1 MQTTPVLYTFRR
13 CPYAIRARMALE
25 YASITCE
32 LREVKLS
39 NKPPAM
45 INISSKGTVPV
56 LQLVDGR
63 VIDESLDI
71 MLWALGQTDP
81 DHWLDLEKNDGRS
94 LIDVNDQEFTQY
106 LDQYKYF
113 KRYPEHSQLYYREK
127 AEKFIVVL
135 ETSLQEHQGIG
146 LVSIRQTLADVAIF
160 PFIRQ
165 FAHVDWEWFSNSQY
179 KNLISWLVKFEESEL
194 FLAVMDKYKPWQ
206 ENDDV
211 VLTRTNELNNK
222 ERELEC

>member
-1 MQTTPVLYTFRR
+1 MQTTPVLYSFRR

-135 ETSLQEHQGIG
+135 ETNLQEHQGIG

-194 FLAVMDKYKPWQ
+194 FLAVMDKYKPWK

>member
-45 INISSKGTVPV
+45 INISNKGTVPV

-135 ETSLQEHQGIG
+135 ETNLQEHQGIG

-211 VLTRTNELNNK
+211 VLTRTNELNNN

>member
-135 ETSLQEHQGIG
+135 ET
-146 LVSIRQTLADVAIF
+146 
-160 PFIRQ
+160 
-165 FAHVDWEWFSNSQY
+165 
-179 KNLISWLVKFEESEL
+179 NL
-194 FLAVMDKYKPWQ
+194 
-206 ENDDV
+206 
-211 VLTRTNELNNK
+211 
-222 ERELEC
+222 

>member
-1 MQTTPVLYTFRR
+1 MQTTPVLYSFRR

-39 NKPPAM
+39 NKPQAM
-45 INISSKGTVPV
+45 INISHKGTVPV
-56 LQLVDGR
+56 LQCMDGS

-71 MLWALGQTDP
+71 MVWALEHTDP
-81 DHWLDLEKNDGRS
+81 DHWLDLEKSDSRS
-94 LIDVNDQEFTQY
+94 LIEKNDQEFTED
-106 LDQYKYF
+106 LEQYKYF
-113 KRYPEHSQLYYREK
+113 QRFPEHSQLYYREK
-127 AEKFIVVL
+127 AEGFIGLL
-135 ETSLQEHQGIG
+135 ETNLQEHQGIG
-146 LVSIRQTLADVAIF
+146 LVSNRLTLADVAIF

-179 KNLISWLVKFEESEL
+179 RNLISWVVKFEESEL
-194 FLAVMDKYKPWQ
+194 FLAVMNKYKPWQ
-206 ENDDV
+206 EEDDV
-211 VLTRTNELNNK
+211 VLTQTNELNNQ

>member
-81 DHWLDLEKNDGRS
+81 DHWLDLENNDGRL
-94 LIDVNDQEFTQY
+94 LIERNDKEFTQY
-106 LDQYKYF
+106 LEQYKYF
-113 KRYPEHSQLYYREK
+113 QRFPEHSQLYYREK
-127 AEKFIVVL
+127 AEIFIYFPCCMTLLIQAPGSV
-135 ETSLQEHQGIG
+135 GITG
-146 LVSIRQTLADVAIF
+146 NVNR
-160 PFIRQ
+160 
-165 FAHVDWEWFSNSQY
+165 
-179 KNLISWLVKFEESEL
+179 
-194 FLAVMDKYKPWQ
+194 
-206 ENDDV
+206 
-211 VLTRTNELNNK
+211 
-222 ERELEC
+222 